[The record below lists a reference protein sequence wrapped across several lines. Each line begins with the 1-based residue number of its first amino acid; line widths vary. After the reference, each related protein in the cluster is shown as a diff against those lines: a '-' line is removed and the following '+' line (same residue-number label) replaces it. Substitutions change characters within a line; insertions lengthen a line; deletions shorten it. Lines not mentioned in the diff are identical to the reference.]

1 MTGEPGRTTGRKEPK
16 GCATHS
22 DERSERGAD
31 QADRQGNVLP
41 QCFLHTFLH
50 VCEPA
55 DRVEREVTLLLPE
68 GALPSHRIF
77 PVGNDVGS
85 AVRHD
90 VVVVLSIG
98 GKDLGGTG
106 HLRL

>member
-1 MTGEPGRTTGRKEPK
+1 MTGAPGRTTGRKEPK
-16 GCATHS
+16 GCATYS
-22 DERSERGAD
+22 DERS
-31 QADRQGNVLP
+31 ADRGTMFAPV
-41 QCFLHTFLH
+41 FLHKLLL
-50 VCEPA
+50 VCDPA
-55 DRVEREVTLLLPE
+55 DRIKRDVTLLLPE

-77 PVGNDVGS
+77 PVRNDVGS